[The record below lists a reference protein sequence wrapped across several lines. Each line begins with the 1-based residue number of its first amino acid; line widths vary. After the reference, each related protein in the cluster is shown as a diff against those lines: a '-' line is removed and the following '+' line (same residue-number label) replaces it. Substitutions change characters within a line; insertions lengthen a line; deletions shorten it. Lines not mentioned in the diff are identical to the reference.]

1 MPAERQVAMADPTGA
16 ELAEQVLQACKT
28 RGLTLGTCETDT
40 GGLIGSLITDVA
52 GCSAVF
58 IGGITPYHNPP
69 KLALARVARDL
80 LKAHG
85 SVSEEAAL
93 ALARGARSALGV
105 DIAVSET
112 GITGP
117 AGGNAE
123 RPIGLVWIAVV
134 GPGDREV
141 AERRVWESDRVGNKA
156 LTAQRSLAMVLEA
169 VEVFGS

>member
-1 MPAERQVAMADPTGA
+1 MADQTGV
-16 ELAEQVLQACKT
+16 ELATQVLEACKT

-40 GGLIGSLITDVA
+40 GGLIGSLITDVP

-58 IGGITPYHNPP
+58 IGGITPYHDPP
-69 KLALARVARDL
+69 KLDLARVDQDL
-80 LKAHG
+80 LKTHG
-85 SVSEEAAL
+85 SVSEQAAL

-117 AGGNAE
+117 TGGNAE

-134 GPGDREV
+134 GPGARER
-141 AERRVWESDRVGNKA
+141 AERRLWQSDRVGNKTR
-156 LTAQRSLAMVLEA
+156 TAERALAMVLEA
-169 VEVFGS
+169 AQSSES

>member
-1 MPAERQVAMADPTGA
+1 MTSDSVP
-16 ELAEQVLQACKT
+16 ELAAAVLEACEA

-40 GGLIGSLITDVA
+40 GGLIGSLITDVP

-69 KLALARVARDL
+69 KVEFAGVDREL

-93 ALARGARSALGV
+93 ALARGARSALGA

-117 AGGNAE
+117 TGGNAE
-123 RPIGLVWIAVV
+123 RPVGLVWIAIA

-141 AERRVWESDRVGNKA
+141 AERWVWEANRVGNKQRTAERA
-156 LTAQRSLAMVLEA
+156 LSMVLEA
-169 VEVFGS
+169 AQSIES